1 MSILMTHFIFN
12 NIEQVALFAF
22 TLGISATFIIFL
34 WPLKPLLPE
43 IPESEDVFHLTQSS
57 LCALFTFFFICIA
70 VAKLFAVPLI
80 APFFCLLL
88 LSIIGF
94 YKYIFVKNL
103 GLQATTLV
111 ILSIAL
117 FIVLFQLGTFISKW
131 DGAAHQTMVTKMMA
145 SNTLLLG
152 NTYRLDERLE
162 GYSNQPYYPY
172 LIHSIIASVTK
183 GFTSIG
189 MHAQQSF
196 LALSVA
202 LPFLSLSALVVA
214 ANKYGNNNNI
224 LYSFFVLLFCFA
236 VPAAFFSEV
245 HHGSFARAI
254 ATVFGIGL
262 YVQTLGDFR
271 VRTLFVKA
279 SIIVLAFAIHL
290 QGAMFVGALFISE
303 MFCYAYSNG
312 RRFYFNFLIV
322 TTISLLGVGIF
333 LLKNTFYM
341 GIVNHDVLHD
351 LFTVWRIQVIS
362 SPFVWMT
369 YSVSNLFTSQG
380 FIYGLIKF
388 IFVIFGCAYLWNK
401 NRRIL
406 TILFLFILACFAY
419 VGLLLYLPDGMLV
432 RLLAAPFVGAI
443 SRVYEGMSIVVLL
456 LASVGMLRILNL
468 WISSFRLK
476 FLGLVMVAY
485 VIGPSAIV
493 QFKLVSLGKT
503 FDTIL
508 AKELK
513 EIEDNV
519 QESGLGKI
527 LIISDNN
534 RYMALDNG
542 SNMRSYLSYFD
553 CPLPFDDS
561 IKCLNRLQ
569 FAKLIVDYSVSNK
582 EITPDMNGIL
592 NSLMQNG
599 FTNIYVLVKTKRN
612 EEEGTGI
619 YQFINSNKIYFK
631 SFISDK

>member
-1 MSILMTHFIFN
+1 MTIFMLNNYLEIL
-12 NIEQVALFAF
+12 VFAF

-34 WPLKPLLPE
+34 WPFKALLPE
-43 IPESEDVFHLTQSS
+43 IPESEDVFHVTQSS
-57 LCALFTFFFICIA
+57 LCALFTSFFICIA

-88 LSIIGF
+88 LSIVGF
-94 YKYIFVKNL
+94 YKNVFVKNL
-103 GLQATTLV
+103 GLQAMTLV

-117 FIVLFQLGTFISKW
+117 FVVLFQLGTFISKW
-131 DGAAHQTMVTKMMA
+131 DGAAHQTMITKMMA

-189 MHAQQSF
+189 IHAQQSF
-196 LALSVA
+196 LALSVV

-224 LYSFFVLLFCFA
+224 LYSFSILLLSFA

-271 VRTLFVKA
+271 VGTLFFKGF
-279 SIIVLAFAIHL
+279 IIVLAFAIHL
-290 QGAMFVGALFISE
+290 QGAMFVGVLFLSE
-303 MFCYAYSNG
+303 MVCYASSHG
-312 RRFYFNFLIV
+312 RRFFFNFFII

-333 LLKNTFYM
+333 LLKNTFYI
-341 GIVNHDVLHD
+341 GVVNHDSLHD

-362 SPFVWMT
+362 SPFTWMT
-369 YSVSNLFTSQG
+369 YSISNLFTSQG

-388 IFVIFGCAYLWNK
+388 IFVIFGCTYLWNK

-419 VGLLLYLPDGMLV
+419 VGLLLYLPDGLLIRLV
-432 RLLAAPFVGAI
+432 AAPFVGAI
-443 SRVYEGMSIVVLL
+443 SRVYEGISIVVLFF
-456 LASVGMLRILNL
+456 ASVGVLRVLNL
-468 WISSFRLK
+468 GISSFKLK
-476 FLGLVMVAY
+476 FVGLIMVTC
-485 VIGPSAIV
+485 VIAPSATV
-493 QFKLVSLGKT
+493 QFKLVNLGKH

-513 EIEDNV
+513 EIENNV
-519 QESGLGKI
+519 KESGIVKV
-527 LIISDNN
+527 LIISEDN

-542 SNMRSYLSYFD
+542 SNIRSYLAYFD
-553 CPLPFDDS
+553 CPLPYDES
-561 IKCLNRLQ
+561 LKCSNRLQ
-569 FAKLIVDYSVSNK
+569 FAKSVVAYSVSNS
-582 EITPDMNGIL
+582 EIPSEIADTL
-592 NSLMQNG
+592 NFFMQNG
-599 FTNIYVLVKTKRN
+599 FTKIYVLGKTKMN
-612 EEEGTGI
+612 EEDGIGI
-619 YQFINSNKIYFK
+619 YQFVIPNKFILK
-631 SFISDK
+631 SSKLDR